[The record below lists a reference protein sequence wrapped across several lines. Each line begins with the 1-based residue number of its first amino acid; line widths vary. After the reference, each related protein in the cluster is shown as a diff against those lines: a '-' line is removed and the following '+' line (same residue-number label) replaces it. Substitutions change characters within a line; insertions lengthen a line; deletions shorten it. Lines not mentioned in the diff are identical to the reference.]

1 MYINNI
7 NQKNNDTIFQIVS
20 PEFKGIGKIV
30 EHNEVY
36 TTMMPHDDEEIEEN
50 WPAAGVTYKVY
61 IPTKDILLLIV
72 LKEPEQHKES
82 S

>member
-1 MYINNI
+1 MYITNI
-7 NQKNNDTIFQIVS
+7 NTQNKDTIYQIVS

-30 EHNEVY
+30 EHTEVY
-36 TTMMPHDDEEIEEN
+36 TTMEPHNDEKIEED
-50 WPAAGVTYKVY
+50 WPGSGVTYKVY
-61 IPTKDILLLIV
+61 IPTKEILLLIV